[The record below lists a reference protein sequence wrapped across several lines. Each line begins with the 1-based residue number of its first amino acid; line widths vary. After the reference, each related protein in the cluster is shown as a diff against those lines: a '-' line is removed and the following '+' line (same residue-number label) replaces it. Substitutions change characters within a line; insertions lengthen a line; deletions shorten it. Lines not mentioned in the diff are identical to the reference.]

1 MGFGP
6 SFPFSAVCYVRT
18 EAYRC
23 VLRGGVKRTTKRGR
37 LIRVGPSVAHILPS
51 GCVHSLS
58 AFADLCFFPLFSTV
72 APVLSIF
79 LERSLDRF
87 CQDGTGVGEAVVH
100 RAK

>member
-1 MGFGP
+1 M
-6 SFPFSAVCYVRT
+6 
-18 EAYRC
+18 
-23 VLRGGVKRTTKRGR
+23 
-37 LIRVGPSVAHILPS
+37 
-51 GCVHSLS
+51 